1 MGPTLQK
8 RDDLARKLASAS
20 WRPIFSSSSLLLRNV
35 VVAKQTCFSTAI
47 SISVKKNSFIPFF
60 LGASRTDHLVKKTFF
75 IAWCGHFR
83 FFSSSTRYTK
93 NFFFLEPCAA
103 SFWRWKPFLTV
114 VVIFSALLLIL
125 FDPGKHATTRALISE
140 VEQRCKCSSSSFLC
154 QVRALSTHTM
164 RNVLFFK
171 RQKTYISLLG
181 WKPNEDLQQF
191 ILKWENLG
199 LSLKGTNEFKKCL
212 IAVLHDEKSDWFVVS
227 EYIVDLEWLEDEK
240 KQVILLGAPITCSNA
255 SRNFFCPFYLPINNA
270 ATRQFSNR
278 TGKRTETKEAA
289 IEEFPTNDAAIF
301 GTEKGKNSGTLFCG
315 HYFS

>member
-1 MGPTLQK
+1 
-8 RDDLARKLASAS
+8 
-20 WRPIFSSSSLLLRNV
+20 
-35 VVAKQTCFSTAI
+35 
-47 SISVKKNSFIPFF
+47 
-60 LGASRTDHLVKKTFF
+60 
-75 IAWCGHFR
+75 
-83 FFSSSTRYTK
+83 
-93 NFFFLEPCAA
+93 
-103 SFWRWKPFLTV
+103 
-114 VVIFSALLLIL
+114 
-125 FDPGKHATTRALISE
+125 
-140 VEQRCKCSSSSFLC
+140 
-154 QVRALSTHTM
+154 M

-191 ILKWENLG
+191 ILKWENLC

-212 IAVLHDEKSDWFVVS
+212 ITVLHDEKSDWFVVS

>member
-1 MGPTLQK
+1 MLF
-8 RDDLARKLASAS
+8 L
-20 WRPIFSSSSLLLRNV
+20 V
-35 VVAKQTCFSTAI
+35 VFVPSK
-47 SISVKKNSFIPFF
+47 SFV
-60 LGASRTDHLVKKTFF
+60 D
-75 IAWCGHFR
+75 
-83 FFSSSTRYTK
+83 
-93 NFFFLEPCAA
+93 
-103 SFWRWKPFLTV
+103 
-114 VVIFSALLLIL
+114 
-125 FDPGKHATTRALISE
+125 
-140 VEQRCKCSSSSFLC
+140 
-154 QVRALSTHTM
+154 THTM

-191 ILKWENLG
+191 ILKWENLC

-212 IAVLHDEKSDWFVVS
+212 ITVLHDEESDWFVVS

-301 GTEKGKNSGTLFCG
+301 GTEKGHFFAVIISLSENLKKSSCNSAIFQDFWKFNAKMGEFLCPHLETWLVHWVQNLRRRKTESYLKRKKKSPALCIWVKG
-315 HYFS
+315 VVRWKDMAIRG